1 MKNMARQENPN
12 SRGNVYE
19 NVASFMAPGD
29 NSNALREL
37 LSSDLISQLHVRIMI
52 KHEISGHN
60 DVKTTMIYTHI
71 LNRRRQPC
79 AARLMVCE
87 AGVVDYYANPRKTP

>member
-1 MKNMARQENPN
+1 MDAIMKNMARQENPN

-37 LSSDLISQLHVRIMI
+37 LR
-52 KHEISGHN
+52 
-60 DVKTTMIYTHI
+60 
-71 LNRRRQPC
+71 
-79 AARLMVCE
+79 
-87 AGVVDYYANPRKTP
+87 